1 MSGLVFDELPITI
14 CHECTESVAGEYGVD
29 GDTARALLQVMG
41 EDIEDHNCDRIETN
55 GEIPCD
61 CPGHSY

>member
-1 MSGLVFDELPITI
+1 MTI
-14 CHECTESVAGEYGVD
+14 CEECTESIAGEYGVD
-29 GDTARALLQVMG
+29 GDTARALLSIMG
-41 EDIEDHNCDRIETN
+41 EDIEDHNCDRIETG